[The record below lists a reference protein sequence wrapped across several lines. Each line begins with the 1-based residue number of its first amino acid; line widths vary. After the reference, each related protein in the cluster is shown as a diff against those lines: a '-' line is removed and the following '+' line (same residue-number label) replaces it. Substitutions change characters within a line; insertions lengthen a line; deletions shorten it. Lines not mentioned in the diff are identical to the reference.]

1 MNSSSEISL
10 GLIMFNSRV
19 ISFHKDSQKEH
30 DYPLRTTSIM
40 LYFCFS
46 KLGFDKSFNF

>member
-1 MNSSSEISL
+1 MNNSSEISL

-19 ISFHKDSQKEH
+19 ISFLKDSQKEH
-30 DYPLRTTSIM
+30 DYPLGTTSIM